1 MKYCVIRHGIS
12 HLLMVHQWWLLNGMH
27 GYIDH
32 KRYNTP
38 FGDIVPHIVANALE
52 VYIIIMYKNNTNF
65 SCNVVTPTHILCPEL
80 CKCIFVLKSGL
91 HYDAV
96 IPIQCNLS
104 HMFGFES
111 LENDSVPRIEIA
123 SGNESVQGPG
133 NVSRISKDHVS
144 VISHSC
150 TVIIGNKDI
159 NKIPIGF
166 PWDNLENKET
176 NRYELTSL
184 KIVTWNLN
192 SVSQDKLNDNIRGK
206 LFKTYDIIMLSKTW
220 SSDQDD
226 FALDGYFYYK
236 YPHYY

>member
-1 MKYCVIRHGIS
+1 
-12 HLLMVHQWWLLNGMH
+12 MH

-32 KRYNTP
+32 KRYDTP
-38 FGDIVPHIVANALE
+38 LGDIVPHIVANALE
-52 VYIIIMYKNNTNF
+52 VNIIIMCKSNNNF
-65 SCNVVTPTHILCPEL
+65 SCNVVSPTHSLCPEL

-104 HMFGFES
+104 HMFGYES

-123 SGNESVQGPG
+123 SRSGKESVQGPG

-150 TVIIGNKDI
+150 TVTSGNKDI
-159 NKIPIGF
+159 NKMPISF

-176 NRYELTSL
+176 NRYGLT
-184 KIVTWNLN
+184 
-192 SVSQDKLNDNIRGK
+192 
-206 LFKTYDIIMLSKTW
+206 
-220 SSDQDD
+220 
-226 FALDGYFYYK
+226 
-236 YPHYY
+236 